1 MSFRDI
7 ESGITESPVGTDE
20 MMLDLMAACIE
31 LSTAK
36 SLSAHARVRK
46 VLIGVW
52 VVNIMFVVPI
62 FVLSFTK
69 KNQADVIGLGMVV
82 IQLYVAKIIESLNK
96 LYDKLTRIYSES
108 EYIRMRLVEIFSA
121 CEEHRRNFPNAEIR
135 FTAGKYIISL
145 SRGILADIADC
156 SKETKIINVII
167 NSFMWKSPLYAKFLD
182 RTFVND
188 KAIIIKSILNKSH

>member
-1 MSFRDI
+1 MSFRDLA
-7 ESGITESPVGTDE
+7 SGITESPVGTDE
-20 MMLDLMAACIE
+20 MMLDLMAACTE

-36 SLSAHARVRK
+36 SLSAHARVRQ

-52 VVNIMFVVPI
+52 VINIMCIVPI

-69 KNQADVIGLGMVV
+69 KNQGDVIGLGMVV

-108 EYIRMRLVEIFSA
+108 EYIRLRLVEIFSA
-121 CEEHRRNFPNAEIR
+121 CEEQHRKFPNAAIR
-135 FTAGKYIISL
+135 FTVGKYIISL

-156 SKETKIINVII
+156 TKETKITSIII
-167 NSFMWKSPLYAKFLD
+167 NSFMWKSPHYTKFLD

-188 KAIIIKSILNKSH
+188 KAIIIKSMLNE